1 MTFHNN
7 LHPPKAKKFSLCSE
21 QKLFGNV
28 FIYISFPL
36 CNFVA
41 MQFKDEKEERIIRE
55 SATIFKRF
63 GIKSVNMDDLATKLG
78 VSKKTLYKY
87 VSDKDELVHRVFEYH
102 AMQEDCE
109 IQQITARN
117 LNAIDESYEI
127 MRMVLNMVR
136 DLHPSVLYDMKKYHP
151 EIMHKMQCTRD
162 TIIATTLRMNMEK
175 GMQEGYYREDIR
187 PEFIASLYVSAVES
201 ILELLA
207 GNDAT
212 ASFKDLYLELFRYH
226 IRGIASEKGI
236 AYLIEKVKQERQT
249 NS

>member
-1 MTFHNN
+1 MV
-7 LHPPKAKKFSLCSE
+7 L
-21 QKLFGNV
+21 
-28 FIYISFPL
+28 SFPL
-36 CNFVA
+36 SAFVA

-55 SATIFKRF
+55 STAIFKRF
-63 GIKSVNMDDLATKLG
+63 GIKSVNMDDLATQLG

-87 VSDKDELVHRVFEYH
+87 VSDKDELVHRVFEFH
-102 AMQEDCE
+102 ALQEDCE
-109 IQQITARN
+109 IQQITERN

-162 TIIATTLRMNMEK
+162 DIIATTLRKNMEK
-175 GMQEGYYREDIR
+175 GVQEGYYRDDIR
-187 PEFIASLYVSAVES
+187 PDFIASLYVSAVES
-201 ILELLA
+201 IIEQLA
-207 GNDAT
+207 GNEST

-236 AYLIEKVKQERQT
+236 AYLIEKVNQERQT
-249 NS
+249 KQ